1 MDVREV
7 VWSMARDTPQVSVL
21 YDIEERL
28 AQCEQSSN
36 DKLMVSVDGV
46 KYDIPYDE
54 IDSLTDDEIELVK
67 DMNTKDKQAV
77 GMVMSTDKPL
87 IFISDYNR
95 DLSLKGCTFDWSGNV
110 WSKTGRLRATAH
122 GGNGYLQIN
131 NTGIHRRLYAEFL
144 ARANGQKYAIER
156 ILFNESD
163 YFQVHHITG
172 SHNTLSDNCL
182 TNLKL
187 VDMRKHSLYTS
198 LIREIKR
205 EIKDREKV
213 GVLV

>member
-1 MDVREV
+1 
-7 VWSMARDTPQVSVL
+7 MARDIPQVSVL

-46 KYDIPYDE
+46 KYDIPYDD
-54 IDSLTDDEIELVK
+54 IDCLSDDEIELVK

-131 NTGIHRRLYAEFL
+131 NVGIHRRLYAEFL
-144 ARANGQKYAIER
+144 ERASGEKYAIER

-163 YFQVHHITG
+163 YFQVHHMTG
-172 SHNTLSDNCL
+172 NHNTLSDNCL

-187 VDMRKHSLYTS
+187 VDMRKHSLYTA
-198 LIREIKR
+198 LINEIKR
-205 EIKDREKV
+205 EIRAREKV
-213 GVLV
+213 GVLI

>member
-1 MDVREV
+1 
-7 VWSMARDTPQVSVL
+7 MARDIPQVSVL
-21 YDIEERL
+21 YDVRERL
-28 AQCEQSSN
+28 AQCEPMSDNS
-36 DKLMVSVDGV
+36 LMLTVDGV
-46 KYDIPYDE
+46 KYNVPYDD
-54 IDSLTDDEIELVK
+54 IDCLTDDEIELVK
-67 DMNTKDKQAV
+67 DMNSKDNQAIEL
-77 GMVMSTDKPL
+77 VMNTDQPL
-87 IFISDYNR
+87 PFISDYNR
-95 DLSLKGCTFDWSGNV
+95 DLALKGCEFDWSGNV

-156 ILFNESD
+156 LEFDQWD

-187 VDMRKHSLYTS
+187 VDMRKHSLYTA
-198 LIREIKR
+198 LIGEIKR
-205 EIKDREKV
+205 EIRAREKV

>member
-1 MDVREV
+1 MD
-7 VWSMARDTPQVSVL
+7 RDIPQVSVL

-28 AQCEQSSN
+28 AQCKPSS
-36 DKLMVSVDGV
+36 DDSLMLTVDGV
-46 KYDIPYDE
+46 KYDVPYSD
-54 IDSLTDDEIELVK
+54 IDCLSDDEIELVK
-67 DMNTKDKQAV
+67 DMNDKDDQAIELV
-77 GMVMSTDKPL
+77 RTTDKPL
-87 IFISDYNR
+87 PFISDYNR

-144 ARANGQKYAIER
+144 ARASGQKYAIER

-163 YFQVHHITG
+163 YYQVHHMTG
-172 SHNTLSDNCL
+172 NHNALSDYCL

-187 VDMRKHSLYTS
+187 VDWRKHSLYTS

-205 EIKDREKV
+205 EIKNREKV
-213 GVLV
+213 GMLI

>member
-1 MDVREV
+1 MT
-7 VWSMARDTPQVSVL
+7 RDTPQVSVL
-21 YDIEERL
+21 YDMRERM
-28 AQCEQSSN
+28 AQCEQSSD
-36 DKLMVSVDGV
+36 DKLMLTVDGV
-46 KYDIPYDE
+46 KYDVPYSD
-54 IDSLTDDEIELVK
+54 IDCLSDDEIELVK
-67 DMNTKDKQAV
+67 DMNNKDNQAIELV
-77 GMVMSTDKPL
+77 RNTDKPL
-87 IFISDYNR
+87 PFISAYNR
-95 DLSLKGCTFDWSGNV
+95 DLALKGCEFDWSGNV

-144 ARANGQKYAIER
+144 ARASGEKYAIER

-187 VDMRKHSLYTS
+187 VDMRKHSLYTA
-198 LIREIKR
+198 LIGEIKR
-205 EIKDREKV
+205 EIRNREKV
-213 GVLV
+213 GVLI

>member
-1 MDVREV
+1 MV
-7 VWSMARDTPQVSVL
+7 RDTPQVSVL
-21 YDIEERL
+21 YDMRERM
-28 AQCEQSSN
+28 AQCEQSSD
-36 DKLMVSVDGV
+36 DKLILTVDGV
-46 KYDIPYDE
+46 KYDIPYHE
-54 IDSLTDDEIELVK
+54 IDCLTDDEIELVR
-67 DMNTKDKQAV
+67 DMNSKDKQAV

-87 IFISDYNR
+87 PFISAYNR
-95 DLSLKGCTFDWSGNV
+95 DLMLKGCTFDWSGNV

-122 GGNGYLQIN
+122 GGNGYLQID

-144 ARANGQKYAIER
+144 ERANGEKYAIER

-187 VDMRKHSLYTS
+187 VDMRKHSLYTA
-198 LIREIKR
+198 LINDIKR
-205 EIKDREKV
+205 EIRDREKV
-213 GVLV
+213 GILV